1 LMMRLNRFLAL
12 CGLGSRRKC
21 ESLIQ
26 AGRVAID
33 GNIVE
38 SLGISV
44 NEQTSVVTVDGKR
57 VFPPQ
62 KFVYILL
69 NKPKGY
75 VTTANDELGRKTV
88 LDLLPDKVRLFPVGR
103 LDKDTMGVLLLT
115 NDGEFAFQLIHPK
128 FKVDKIYQV
137 SLNKPIH
144 NADVLKLQSG
154 ILLEEGVTSPCQV
167 KIVQPDRK
175 KIEIILHEGRKRQI
189 RRMLQSLGY
198 KVADLIRIQFGTIA
212 LKNLKPGQWRYLTDQ
227 EVANLKKGGAG
238 TNG

>member
-1 LMMRLNRFLAL
+1 MMMRLNRFLAL

-33 GNIVE
+33 GNVVE

-44 NEQTSVVTVDGKR
+44 NEQTSIVKVDGKR

-62 KFVYILL
+62 EFVYILL

-88 LDLLPDKVRLFPVGR
+88 LDLLPDKFRLFPVGR

-128 FKVDKIYQV
+128 FNVDKIYQV
-137 SLNKPIH
+137 SLNRPIN
-144 NADVLKLQSG
+144 NADVQKLQSG

-167 KIVQPDRK
+167 KIVQPDQK

-189 RRMLQSLGY
+189 RRMLKSLDY
-198 KVADLIRIQFGTIA
+198 EVVDLIRTQFGAIV
-212 LKNLKPGQWRYLTDQ
+212 LKNLKPGEWRYLTDQ
-227 EVANLKKGGAG
+227 EVTDLKTGGAG
-238 TNG
+238 NNG